1 MGPATCG
8 PATLSPSPAVPCPFY
23 PTLQALVAFR
33 RLQALQKLQP
43 WPQVSLSTSSS
54 QTSLAKPEKA
64 PDSSYNDLDCKI
76 LQLCGEWGDNGKGE
90 VCGQGETMLSPSW
103 HCDPHTGELYDLD
116 ATSLQLK
123 VINYV
128 SSCSTSPL
136 SPSAPSPRTHQGAL
150 FHFKTRKV
158 PKAKK
163 SLKHQLCSHQ

>member
-1 MGPATCG
+1 M
-8 PATLSPSPAVPCPFY
+8 
-23 PTLQALVAFR
+23 AFR

-76 LQLCGEWGDNGKGE
+76 LQLCGE
-90 VCGQGETMLSPSW
+90 
-103 HCDPHTGELYDLD
+103 LYDLD

-136 SPSAPSPRTHQGAL
+136 SPSAPSPRTHQGSL
-150 FHFKTRKV
+150 FHFKTRKF

-163 SLKHQLCSHQ
+163 SLKHQLCSYQ

>member
-1 MGPATCG
+1 M
-8 PATLSPSPAVPCPFY
+8 AV
-23 PTLQALVAFR
+23 R

-54 QTSLAKPEKA
+54 QTSLAKAEKA
-64 PDSSYNDLDCKI
+64 PDSSYSDLDCKI
-76 LQLCGEWGDNGKGE
+76 LQLCGTWRSTGKGGM
-90 VCGQGETMLSPSW
+90 CGQGEAVLSPSQ

-116 ATSLQLK
+116 AASLQLK

-136 SPSAPSPRTHQGAL
+136 SPSSPSPRTHQGAL
-150 FHFKTRKV
+150 FYFKTRKF

-163 SLKHQLCSHQ
+163 SLKHQLRGHQ

>member
-1 MGPATCG
+1 M
-8 PATLSPSPAVPCPFY
+8 
-23 PTLQALVAFR
+23 AFR

-76 LQLCGEWGDNGKGE
+76 LQLCGAWGDTAKGG
-90 VCGQGETMLSPSW
+90 VCGQGETTLSPSR
-103 HCDPHTGELYDLD
+103 HCDPRTGELYDLD
-116 ATSLQLK
+116 AASLQLK

-136 SPSAPSPRTHQGAL
+136 SPSAPSPSTHQGAL
-150 FHFKTRKV
+150 FYFKPGNF

-163 SLKHQLCSHQ
+163 SFKHQLCSHQ

>member
-1 MGPATCG
+1 M
-8 PATLSPSPAVPCPFY
+8 
-23 PTLQALVAFR
+23 AFR

-76 LQLCGEWGDNGKGE
+76 LQLCGEWGDTGKGG
-90 VCGQGETMLSPSW
+90 VCGQGEAMLSPSQ

-116 ATSLQLK
+116 AASLQLK

-128 SSCSTSPL
+128 SSYSTSSL
-136 SPSAPSPRTHQGAL
+136 SPSAHSPRTHQGSPVL
-150 FHFKTRKV
+150 FQNKKIPQSQVKPQASAVESSVVTRMICLITTI
-158 PKAKK
+158 
-163 SLKHQLCSHQ
+163 SRLQS